1 MKTTPNLLKIKG
13 KKLLS
18 ILMTTVLSTSMLT
31 MVGSPV
37 LQVSA
42 AERDKQ
48 MVGLGTGAIEDPD
61 AVNGAG
67 WSYVYYGNYN
77 GSPVKYRVLSKSSTE
92 FGDDSKPTLLLDCD
106 TVLKTMRYRDNVAG
120 SYNSRKNTNNWANS
134 DIRAWLNGNDFK
146 NNTNCFTKAEVSAI
160 ATSNKTERD
169 ENDFVL
175 TTYNTYT
182 YERLSNDYIFL
193 LDQAESNRPSYG
205 YSTQDACKK
214 IGATTKWW
222 LRTKE
227 YAGPYENARV
237 LYTREDG
244 RSTYSCY
251 TYTDTW
257 KGDTPPTYSDD
268 IGVSPAFNVDLSSI
282 IFTTCLSETPGEPGA
297 EYKLALKDDNLNIAL
312 SGSGLERNDNTI
324 TVPYSISG
332 SNKMNATAVTVLLT
346 DKKYQPGKSA
356 TDDFELCTL
365 TGGVS
370 GSGSFELPARYADK
384 QCGKDYYAYLLA
396 EDINLDKE
404 TDYASDPATTEIT
417 IPAPVFYDIKCTVEG
432 NGVASADKNKAVKNE
447 EIKISAT
454 ADSGWQFK
462 MWQVTSE
469 NATVADINSAT
480 TTFTM
485 PASHVTVKAVFELI
499 PIPSCTVSFDANG
512 GAGTMYKVMVDKDSE
527 FTLPAC
533 TFTAPEGKEFD
544 KWDRGEVS
552 AKIKITSDITL
563 KAVWKD
569 KAVTPTPDGDND
581 NAAIVDGVGTISADG
596 TTLTDTDGAI
606 YLVADKMT
614 EDKLIKNASIADRTS
629 KGKYKITGLT
639 KKGKK
644 IKGGAVTFIKP
655 YDTGATIVTV
665 PETVKI
671 AGIKFKITEIAP
683 GACKNNTVITK
694 ITIGKNVGKIGAN
707 AFNGCINLKDIRI
720 KTTKLTKKKVGK
732 NAFKNIH
739 KKAIA
744 KVSAK
749 KQKAYKTILKA
760 KGMKGKN
767 QKVKKL

>member
-1 MKTTPNLLKIKG
+1 MQTTPNLLKIKG

-106 TVLKTMRYRDNVAG
+106 TVLKTMRYRDNVHG
-120 SYNSRKNTNNWANS
+120 SYSSRKNTNNWANS
-134 DIRAWLNGNDFK
+134 DIRAWLNGNEFK
-146 NNTNCFTKAEVSAI
+146 NNTNCFTEAEVSAI

-244 RSTYSCY
+244 RSIYGCY

-257 KGDTPPTYSDD
+257 KGDNPPTYSDD

-312 SGSGLERNDNTI
+312 SGSGLERNDNMI

-346 DKKYQPGKSA
+346 DKKYQPGKAA
-356 TDDFELCTL
+356 TDGFELCTL

-469 NATVADINSAT
+469 NATVANIYSAT

-485 PASHVTVKAVFELI
+485 PTSHVTVKAVFELI

-512 GAGTMYKVMVDKDSE
+512 
-527 FTLPAC
+527 
-533 TFTAPEGKEFD
+533 
-544 KWDRGEVS
+544 
-552 AKIKITSDITL
+552 
-563 KAVWKD
+563 
-569 KAVTPTPDGDND
+569 
-581 NAAIVDGVGTISADG
+581 GVGTISADG

-644 IKGGAVTFIKP
+644 IKGGTVTFIKP

-739 KKAIA
+739 KKATA